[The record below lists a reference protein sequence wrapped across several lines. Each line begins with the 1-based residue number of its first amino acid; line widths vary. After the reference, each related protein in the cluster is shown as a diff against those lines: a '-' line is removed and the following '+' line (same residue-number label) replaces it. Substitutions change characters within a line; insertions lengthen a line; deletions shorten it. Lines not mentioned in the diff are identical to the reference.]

1 MHNQLQNSVI
11 IRRPLQWYR
20 SCHAPGC
27 RITKGL
33 IETLGGGQCQC
44 QGPWNPCGPVPV
56 LLPLPRWPHEDLFER
71 TIVLAASSSTM
82 WATDISPASQPEF
95 YFQLQRFAHISN
107 GRNWKPTKRKKK
119 ALCPTERTVQIIL
132 HLATMFQIIWDNSQK
147 KKYAFS
153 KKMQLMGSIGTA

>member
-56 LLPLPRWPHEDLFER
+56 LLPLPHWPHEDLFER

-95 YFQLQRFAHISN
+95 YFQFQHFAHISN
-107 GRNWKPTKRKKK
+107 GRNWKPTKRKK

-147 KKYAFS
+147 KSMHFPKRCS
-153 KKMQLMGSIGTA
+153 